1 MADTIRE
8 QIIAAII
15 TRFEGIVKEG
25 GYKSDLG
32 ANIYHFRGSGFDP
45 AELPA
50 LNIIDPRNNIGS
62 ATTIQFDN
70 LIDIELQIKVASG
83 ETTYKDAYDI
93 IEDVY
98 KAIAADDT
106 WGYLALDTL
115 PVSDEI
121 ETNHGGKVISGI
133 TIKIQVQYQAAK
145 WTF

>member
-1 MADTIRE
+1 MAETIRE

-15 TRFEGIVKEG
+15 TRFEGILKEG

-32 ANIYHFRGSGFDP
+32 ANIHHFRNSDFEP

-50 LNIIDPRNNIGS
+50 LNIIDSKNTIGP
-62 ATTIQFDN
+62 ATTSQFDN
-70 LIDIELQIKVASG
+70 VIDIELQIKVASG
-83 ETTYKDAYDI
+83 ETTYGDAYAI

-98 KAIAADDT
+98 KAIAVDDT

-121 ETNHGGKVISGI
+121 ETKQAGKVISGI
-133 TIKIQVQYQAAK
+133 AITIQVQYQASK

>member
-8 QIIAAII
+8 QIIAAIM
-15 TRFEGIVKEG
+15 TRFQGILKTA

-32 ANIYHFRGSGFDP
+32 ANIHHFRNSDFEP

-62 ATTIQFDN
+62 ATTSQFDN
-70 LIDIELQIKVASG
+70 AIDIELQIKVASG
-83 ETTYKDAYDI
+83 DTTYKNAYDI

-98 KAIAADDT
+98 KAIAVDDT

-121 ETNHGGKVISGI
+121 ETKQAGKVISGI
-133 TIKIQVQYQAAK
+133 AIRIQVQYEASK

>member
-1 MADTIRE
+1 MADSIRE
-8 QIIAAII
+8 QIITAMI
-15 TRFEGIVKEG
+15 TRFQGISKEG

-32 ANIYHFRGSGFDP
+32 DNIHHFRGSDFDP
-45 AELPA
+45 TELPA

-62 ATTIQFDN
+62 ATTIQFAN
-70 LIDIELQIKVASG
+70 LIDIELEIKVASG

-98 KAIAADDT
+98 KAIAVDDT